1 MSKYIKEK
9 VEVMLKE
16 HKENEAKL
24 TEIKLKEEEY
34 QERYNYAG
42 TVYEDSEEE
51 VIENMQIAGQA
62 YDSIHSNTNKITDK
76 VANTAINYQK
86 EIVHINREDR
96 EYLKRKLLEF
106 EKEENVL
113 NKKVVRVKNLLNRLT
128 KEERFVIELYYLDS
142 AKWDY
147 VEKEY
152 FSEFERH
159 KSIKQLQTYRDNALQ
174 KMLNILNVGL
184 EQKIQKLRK
193 NYSKTSF

>member
-1 MSKYIKEK
+1 MSKYIKEE

-42 TVYEDSEEE
+42 TVYEDSEKE
-51 VIENMQIAGQA
+51 VIENMQIAGQP
-62 YDSIHSNTNKITDK
+62 YDRIHSNTNKITDK
-76 VANTAINYQK
+76 VSSTAMNYHK
-86 EIVHINREDR
+86 ETAHINKGDR
-96 EYLKRKLLEF
+96 KYLGRKLEEF
-106 EKEENVL
+106 KKEENAL
-113 NKKVVRVKNLLNRLT
+113 NKKVVRVKNLLNRIT
-128 KEERFVIELYYLDS
+128 KEERFVIELYYLDNS
-142 AKWDY
+142 KWDY

-174 KMLNILNVGL
+174 KMLNIINVGL
-184 EQKIQKLRK
+184 D
-193 NYSKTSF
+193 

>member
-1 MSKYIKEK
+1 M
-9 VEVMLKE
+9 
-16 HKENEAKL
+16 
-24 TEIKLKEEEY
+24 
-34 QERYNYAG
+34 
-42 TVYEDSEEE
+42 
-51 VIENMQIAGQA
+51 
-62 YDSIHSNTNKITDK
+62 
-76 VANTAINYQK
+76 
-86 EIVHINREDR
+86 
-96 EYLKRKLLEF
+96 EF
-106 EKEENVL
+106 EKEESVL

-184 EQKIQKLRK
+184 E
-193 NYSKTSF
+193 

>member
-1 MSKYIKEK
+1 MSKYIKEE
-9 VEVMLKE
+9 VEVMLKI

-34 QERYNYAG
+34 QERYDYAG
-42 TVYEDSEEE
+42 TVYEDSEKE

-62 YDSIHSNTNKITDK
+62 YDSIPCNTNKTTDK
-76 VANTAINYQK
+76 VANTVINYKK
-86 EIVHINREDR
+86 EMIHINKEDR

-106 EKEENVL
+106 EKEEKIL
-113 NKKVVRVKNLLNRLT
+113 NKKVVRVKNLLNRLA

-152 FSEFERH
+152 FNEFEKH

-184 EQKIQKLRK
+184 E
-193 NYSKTSF
+193 